1 MRRVFEW
8 VGTGIVLIIC
18 ISFFG
23 SCTSVPEGS
32 NSTVGTQK
40 KPEWVENPPASSD
53 NTVYFTGSGTA
64 DEEKGL
70 AHAERNAVESVID
83 SIIDRLGVR
92 VDDSTTIK
100 AQDTLNKYISRL
112 KEALSTAVDETGS
125 AVYIADRYI
134 EKKDNTITVFLLAAY
149 NRGALQKERETVW
162 KVFFEHEEAV
172 VKVEQKGNA
181 LYKEGYFYQAAV
193 AYLEAAAQAFT
204 SSIHNSDLVVRTN
217 LRKAADSVRRIEITT
232 ENNNLATKV
241 GVPFQSPFLAKVT
254 NGRNGP
260 DSALAEMP
268 IVVTYRKLSDDGELE
283 TVREYIQTSAQGIA
297 AFYRP
302 APHFVGSEMLT
313 MQIDLSMHLEP
324 LQGLT
329 GGLAG
334 EIAALEEVVRSKEV
348 VFQYTS
354 LSRAKEI
361 PTGILIIETDRAG
374 TPQASND
381 AAVGVM
387 ERLSAA
393 GFRVELL
400 PPSSLAVQK
409 LDHEQIVNRAKD
421 QFSGRI
427 ERLIYGVCGISNF
440 SDANGM
446 YTVEVTGTVT
456 AVDFKTGRVV
466 YSGTNSKR
474 SRGSNIRTAISVAFK
489 GLGQEF
495 GEVMIEELP

>member
-8 VGTGIVLIIC
+8 IGTGIVLIIL

-23 SCTSVPEGS
+23 SCTSAPEGS
-32 NSTVGTQK
+32 NSTVGTPK
-40 KPEWVENPPASSD
+40 KPEWVENPPTSTD

-64 DEEKGL
+64 AEEEGP
-70 AHAERNAVESVID
+70 ARAERNAIRAVID
-83 SIIDRLGVR
+83 SIIDRLGIEVA
-92 VDDSTTIK
+92 DSTTIK
-100 AQDTLNKYISRL
+100 AQDTLNKYTSRL
-112 KEALSTAVDETGS
+112 EEALSIAAGETGG
-125 AVYIADRYI
+125 AVHIADRYV
-134 EKKDNTITVFLLAAY
+134 EKQDNTITVFLLAAY
-149 NRGALQKERETVW
+149 DRSELRKEREMLW
-162 KVFFEHEEAV
+162 KVFFEHEDAV
-172 VKVEQKGNA
+172 VRVEQRGNA
-181 LYKEGYFYQAAV
+181 LYNEGYFYQAAV

-204 SSIHNSDLVVRTN
+204 SSIYNSDLVVRTN
-217 LRKAADSVRRIEITT
+217 LRKAADSVNRIEITT

-241 GVPFQSPFLAKVT
+241 GVPFQSPFLVKVT

-260 DSALAEMP
+260 GSALAEVP
-268 IVVTYRKLSDDGELE
+268 IVVTYRKLTDDGNLE
-283 TVREYIQTSAQGIA
+283 TDRKYIQTSGQGIA

-302 APHFVGSEMLT
+302 APQFVGSETLT

-324 LQGLT
+324 LRDLSA
-329 GGLAG
+329 GLASEVG
-334 EIAALEEVVRSKEV
+334 ILEEVVRSKEAE
-348 VFQYTS
+348 FRYTS

-361 PTGILIIETDRAG
+361 PTGVLFIETDRAG

-393 GFRVELL
+393 GFQAELL
-400 PPSSLAVQK
+400 PPTSLALQR
-409 LDHEQIVNRAKD
+409 LDHEQIVNRTKD
-421 QFSGRI
+421 RFSGRI

-456 AVDFKTGRVV
+456 AVDFKTGRIV